1 MKKYLLVLLGLFV
14 LTTTTYSQELT
25 EKEKAR
31 QEKEARKQ
39 AKENAKKE
47 AKLKKAAKKDAKI
60 ADLRADYE
68 EFLAEWEPIEA
79 NIGIAEVDTF
89 FIHTNELFA
98 LLQRVEENTAFIEM
112 VPEPYFDEEMGVTD
126 TIWNAKN
133 KNTNEPIAKND
144 ALKVYSIATL
154 NLTEAA
160 ARGVSLTA
168 ESVSALASLTSD
180 PLKAL
185 TIGKKVKQATKAIK
199 MSVNVIPLIQRNIKE
214 NTEKLKYKKANEGQ
228 EVKEEY
234 SLAMF
239 EMLMALLTKS
249 GFEHYEISNFCRP
262 GKYSRHNTSYW
273 KGIAYLGCGPSAHSF
288 DGMTREWNV
297 SSIDTYIKGIEEG
310 CRAFETEYLDP
321 TTRYN
326 EFIITTIRTVWGT
339 PIEKL
344 KQMFG
349 NEMWEYCQKMAAPYL
364 KNGKLEEYN
373 GALRLTREGIFISD
387 SIMSDLLWV
396 D

>member
-98 LLQRVEENTAFIEM
+98 LLQRVEENTSFIEM

-160 ARGVSLTA
+160 AP
-168 ESVSALASLTSD
+168 ESPLL
-180 PLKAL
+180 LKA
-185 TIGKKVKQATKAIK
+185 
-199 MSVNVIPLIQRNIKE
+199 
-214 NTEKLKYKKANEGQ
+214 Y
-228 EVKEEY
+228 
-234 SLAMF
+234 
-239 EMLMALLTKS
+239 
-249 GFEHYEISNFCRP
+249 
-262 GKYSRHNTSYW
+262 RHW
-273 KGIAYLGCGPSAHSF
+273 HL
-288 DGMTREWNV
+288 
-297 SSIDTYIKGIEEG
+297 
-310 CRAFETEYLDP
+310 
-321 TTRYN
+321 
-326 EFIITTIRTVWGT
+326 
-339 PIEKL
+339 
-344 KQMFG
+344 
-349 NEMWEYCQKMAAPYL
+349 
-364 KNGKLEEYN
+364 
-373 GALRLTREGIFISD
+373 
-387 SIMSDLLWV
+387 
-396 D
+396 

>member
-79 NIGIAEVDTF
+79 NIGIAEV
-89 FIHTNELFA
+89 ELFA
-98 LLQRVEENTAFIEM
+98 LLQRVEENTSFIEM

-228 EVKEEY
+228 EVKEE
-234 SLAMF
+234 
-239 EMLMALLTKS
+239 
-249 GFEHYEISNFCRP
+249 
-262 GKYSRHNTSYW
+262 
-273 KGIAYLGCGPSAHSF
+273 
-288 DGMTREWNV
+288 
-297 SSIDTYIKGIEEG
+297 
-310 CRAFETEYLDP
+310 
-321 TTRYN
+321 
-326 EFIITTIRTVWGT
+326 
-339 PIEKL
+339 
-344 KQMFG
+344 
-349 NEMWEYCQKMAAPYL
+349 
-364 KNGKLEEYN
+364 
-373 GALRLTREGIFISD
+373 
-387 SIMSDLLWV
+387 
-396 D
+396 

>member
-1 MKKYLLVLLGLFV
+1 
-14 LTTTTYSQELT
+14 
-25 EKEKAR
+25 
-31 QEKEARKQ
+31 
-39 AKENAKKE
+39 
-47 AKLKKAAKKDAKI
+47 LKKAAKKDAKI

-199 MSVNVIPLIQRNIKE
+199 MSVNVIPLIQRDYAQGRKDKRTTEVRKKLLQDI
-214 NTEKLKYKKANEGQ
+214 NT
-228 EVKEEY
+228 
-234 SLAMF
+234 
-239 EMLMALLTKS
+239 AL
-249 GFEHYEISNFCRP
+249 
-262 GKYSRHNTSYW
+262 
-273 KGIAYLGCGPSAHSF
+273 
-288 DGMTREWNV
+288 
-297 SSIDTYIKGIEEG
+297 IDTNVGP
-310 CRAFETEYLDP
+310 LDL
-321 TTRYN
+321 N
-326 EFIITTIRTVWGT
+326 FIYGKST
-339 PIEKL
+339 
-344 KQMFG
+344 
-349 NEMWEYCQKMAAPYL
+349 
-364 KNGKLEEYN
+364 NGK
-373 GALRLTREGIFISD
+373 FIPLD
-387 SIMSDLLWV
+387 EMEKQGYGDLIPFV
-396 D
+396 K

>member
-1 MKKYLLVLLGLFV
+1 MLSSLPFNRLSMGIQTFDDATLKLLRRRHNARTAIEAIDRCRKAGFQNISIDLIYGLPEE
-14 LTTTTYSQELT
+14 T
-25 EKEKAR
+25 KER
-31 QEKEARKQ
+31 W
-39 AKENAKKE
+39 EN
-47 AKLKKAAKKDAKI
+47 
-60 ADLRADYE
+60 DLRQAISLNVEHISAYHLIYE
-68 EFLAEWEPIEA
+68 EDTPIY
-79 NIGIAEVDTF
+79 NMLKQHQISEVDEDSSLEF
-89 FIHTNELFA
+89 FT
-98 LLQRVEENTAFIEM
+98 LLIEH
-112 VPEPYFDEEMGVTD
+112 
-126 TIWNAKN
+126 
-133 KNTNEPIAKND
+133 
-144 ALKVYSIATL
+144 LQ
-154 NLTEAA
+154 
-160 ARGVSLTA
+160 
-168 ESVSALASLTSD
+168 
-180 PLKAL
+180 KA
-185 TIGKKVKQATKAIK
+185 
-199 MSVNVIPLIQRNIKE
+199 
-214 NTEKLKYKKANEGQ
+214 
-228 EVKEEY
+228 
-234 SLAMF
+234 
-239 EMLMALLTKS
+239 

-297 SSIDTYIKGIEEG
+297 SSIDTYIKGIEED

-373 GALRLTREGIFISD
+373 GALHLTREGIFISD

>member
-1 MKKYLLVLLGLFV
+1 ML
-14 LTTTTYSQELT
+14 
-25 EKEKAR
+25 
-31 QEKEARKQ
+31 KQ
-39 AKENAKKE
+39 HQ
-47 AKLKKAAKKDAKI
+47 I
-60 ADLRADYE
+60 S
-68 EFLAEWEPIEA
+68 
-79 NIGIAEVDTF
+79 EVDEDSSLEF
-89 FIHTNELFA
+89 FT
-98 LLQRVEENTAFIEM
+98 LLIEH
-112 VPEPYFDEEMGVTD
+112 
-126 TIWNAKN
+126 
-133 KNTNEPIAKND
+133 
-144 ALKVYSIATL
+144 LQ
-154 NLTEAA
+154 
-160 ARGVSLTA
+160 
-168 ESVSALASLTSD
+168 
-180 PLKAL
+180 KA
-185 TIGKKVKQATKAIK
+185 
-199 MSVNVIPLIQRNIKE
+199 
-214 NTEKLKYKKANEGQ
+214 
-228 EVKEEY
+228 
-234 SLAMF
+234 
-239 EMLMALLTKS
+239 

-273 KGIAYLGCGPSAHSF
+273 KGISYLGCGPSAHSF

-297 SSIDTYIKGIEEG
+297 SSIDTYIKGIEED

-349 NEMWEYCQKMAAPYL
+349 NERWEYCQKMAAPYL

>member
-1 MKKYLLVLLGLFV
+1 MKKYLLVLLGLLV

-160 ARGVSLTA
+160 ARG
-168 ESVSALASLTSD
+168 SALASLTSD

-228 EVKEEY
+228 EVKEE
-234 SLAMF
+234 
-239 EMLMALLTKS
+239 
-249 GFEHYEISNFCRP
+249 
-262 GKYSRHNTSYW
+262 
-273 KGIAYLGCGPSAHSF
+273 
-288 DGMTREWNV
+288 
-297 SSIDTYIKGIEEG
+297 
-310 CRAFETEYLDP
+310 
-321 TTRYN
+321 
-326 EFIITTIRTVWGT
+326 
-339 PIEKL
+339 
-344 KQMFG
+344 
-349 NEMWEYCQKMAAPYL
+349 
-364 KNGKLEEYN
+364 
-373 GALRLTREGIFISD
+373 
-387 SIMSDLLWV
+387 
-396 D
+396 